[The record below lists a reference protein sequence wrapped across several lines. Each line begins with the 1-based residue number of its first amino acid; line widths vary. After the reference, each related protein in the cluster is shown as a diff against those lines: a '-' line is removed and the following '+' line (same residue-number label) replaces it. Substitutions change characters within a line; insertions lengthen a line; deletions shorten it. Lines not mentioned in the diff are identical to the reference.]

1 MRDRKLCSVLL
12 SLLPFLVPTVTG
24 AQELAEAEAAVDA
37 AEQDRGGAG
46 Q

>member
-1 MRDRKLCSVLL
+1 MRDRKLSSVLL

-24 AQELAEAEAAVDA
+24 AQELAEAETAVDA